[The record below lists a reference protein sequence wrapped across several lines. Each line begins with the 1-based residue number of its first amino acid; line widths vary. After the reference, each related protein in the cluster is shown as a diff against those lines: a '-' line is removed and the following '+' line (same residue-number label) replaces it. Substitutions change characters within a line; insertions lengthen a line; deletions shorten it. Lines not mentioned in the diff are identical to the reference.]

1 MTDDRIRTL
10 FADML
15 QVSVAEVTDDTRPD
29 TLSQWDS
36 MQHLILVSGFEEE
49 FAVSVEPEEAVE
61 MYTDFATFRRV
72 VESKLEGK

>member
-1 MTDDRIRTL
+1 MTDDRIRRL

-15 QVSVAEVTDDTRPD
+15 QVSIEDVTESTRPE

-61 MYTDFATFRRV
+61 MYKDFATFRRV
-72 VESKLEGK
+72 VESKLEGN

>member
-1 MTDDRIRTL
+1 MSDDRIRAL

-15 QVSVAEVTDDTRPD
+15 QVAAEQITESTRPE
-29 TLSQWDS
+29 TLAQWDS

-72 VESKLEGK
+72 VQSKLEAK